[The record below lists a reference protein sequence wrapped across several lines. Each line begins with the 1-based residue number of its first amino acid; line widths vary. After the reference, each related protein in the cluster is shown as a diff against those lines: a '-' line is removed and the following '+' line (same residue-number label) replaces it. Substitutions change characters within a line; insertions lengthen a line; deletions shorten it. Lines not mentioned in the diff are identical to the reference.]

1 MKESKSE
8 KKLEFDL
15 FDKNSKFEKKFK
27 FEKKLKYEKKL
38 EFDFC
43 QKMTKL

>member
-8 KKLEFDL
+8 KKSEFD
-15 FDKNSKFEKKFK
+15 FFHKISK

-38 EFDFC
+38 EFWNS
-43 QKMTKL
+43 KKNN

>member
-8 KKLEFDL
+8 QKLEFD
-15 FDKNSKFEKKFK
+15 FFHKISK

-38 EFDFC
+38 EFLKF
-43 QKMTKL
+43 QRKNN